1 MHQIIMFIVLISIT
15 DKTFL
20 WDVNSLVN
28 NWTEA
33 GPLNIARS
41 EFAMFTYNGVIYA
54 AGGLDNTG
62 SQLTSVEEFDL
73 ATLTWSLSSL
83 VLPYGGRAEFA
94 FSCTSNVVHI
104 IVNRQYFI
112 YLDNNLVFKD
122 IIALPDDLSGKF
134 VLYVVI
140 F

>member
-1 MHQIIMFIVLISIT
+1 MLILIGDISLLGETFI
-15 DKTFL
+15 
-20 WDVNSLVN
+20 WDINAFAN
-28 NWTEA
+28 NWVEA
-33 GPLNIARS
+33 GPLNIARK

-54 AGGLDNTG
+54 AGGLDDTG
-62 SQLTSVEEFDL
+62 TKLTSVEEFDL